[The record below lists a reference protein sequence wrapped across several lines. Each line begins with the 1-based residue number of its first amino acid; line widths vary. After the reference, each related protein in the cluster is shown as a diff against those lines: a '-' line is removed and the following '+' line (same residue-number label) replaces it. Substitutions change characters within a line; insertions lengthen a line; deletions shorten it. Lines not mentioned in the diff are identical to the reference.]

1 MMYIRTAALL
11 LLTLT
16 APAALAQDEQVEPES
31 VDTDESSGDTDT
43 GAEEDESAV
52 TKKKKKKKKEKD
64 IVRTLDFE
72 TFTWSSVTL
81 SQRTEHPD
89 GSVTTGSEA
98 TRSLAN
104 DYDSSFALTLEHPGW
119 FMRLSRGA
127 ATETGRPAHLYAGRQ
142 IGIRTYGVAFRYLDA
157 EESEHENH
165 GADTK
170 TVTKNSHWML
180 GPYFKINSKRAGER
194 FEGEAW
200 LALGATAASGSE
212 DGQVTSSTD
221 LSGWVLA
228 TRLTYVRPLNPK
240 SDLPVFYTG
249 GLTYQYES
257 DRAEYGQA
265 GDRQS
270 ARLSLHQLSL
280 RLLGLRLHF

>member
-1 MMYIRTAALL
+1 MYLRTAALL
-11 LLTLT
+11 LLTFMT
-16 APAALAQDEQVEPES
+16 PGALAQDEQAEPDS
-31 VDTDESSGDTDT
+31 ADADDSSTDT
-43 GAEEDESAV
+43 EAGAEEDESVV
-52 TKKKKKKKKEKD
+52 TKKKKKKKKDKD

-72 TFTWSSVTL
+72 TFTWTSVTL
-81 SQRTEHPD
+81 SQRTSHPD
-89 GSVTTGSEA
+89 GSVTQSTDESRAFTNGF
-98 TRSLAN
+98 
-104 DYDSSFALTLEHPGW
+104 DSSFALTLEHPGW
-119 FMRLSRGA
+119 FLRLNRGD

-170 TVTKNSHWML
+170 SVTKNSRWML

-200 LALGATAASGSE
+200 LAFGETSSSASEG
-212 DGQVTSSTD
+212 GQITSSTD

-240 SDLPVFYTG
+240 SDHPVSYTG
-249 GLTYQYES
+249 GLFYQYEA
-257 DRAEYGQA
+257 DKATYGDA
-265 GDRQS
+265 GDRKS
-270 ARLSLHQLSL
+270 ARLSVHQLSL
-280 RLLGLRLHF
+280 RLLGLRLQF